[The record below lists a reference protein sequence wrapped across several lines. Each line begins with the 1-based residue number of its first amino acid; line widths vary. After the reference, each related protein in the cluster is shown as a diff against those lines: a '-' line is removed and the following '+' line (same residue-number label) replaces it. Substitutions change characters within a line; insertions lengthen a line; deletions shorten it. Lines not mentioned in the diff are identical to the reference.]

1 MFLTIIIVIA
11 SIVILLTI
19 HEFGHF
25 VVAKRFGVKVEEFGI
40 GLPPRLFGKQI
51 GETLY
56 SLNLIPFGA
65 FVKVY
70 GEEGGIESARSFSG
84 IPIWQRA
91 LIVLAGVVSFWL
103 VAIILLTVVFNLGV
117 SQAISDQEQGPLL
130 LPKVQVAA
138 VAPNSPAETAGI
150 KPGDTIR
157 ELRIPEGEP
166 SAPYGAGTN
175 YELRVDKIK
184 EVQEFTQL
192 NRGEEIVLTIERGRD
207 VFDVSLIPRVSSPA
221 GEGAMGVALVRTAE
235 KSYPFFQAFI
245 KGIETTFNLTQT
257 IVRELAGIL
266 VNLIKGQGLPPG
278 VQFVGPI
285 GVGSLAVG
293 ALQVGVSYFFRFI
306 AVIAVYL
313 AIFNSL
319 PIPALDGGK
328 LLFLGIEKLKG
339 RQLNQKIEQK
349 ITAGFFILFITLMLW
364 VTIKDVVR
372 LF

>member
-1 MFLTIIIVIA
+1 M
-11 SIVILLTI
+11 
-19 HEFGHF
+19 
-25 VVAKRFGVKVEEFGI
+25 
-40 GLPPRLFGKQI
+40 
-51 GETLY
+51 
-56 SLNLIPFGA
+56 
-65 FVKVY
+65 
-70 GEEGGIESARSFSG
+70 
-84 IPIWQRA
+84 
-91 LIVLAGVVSFWL
+91 
-103 VAIILLTVVFNLGV
+103 
-117 SQAISDQEQGPLL
+117 
-130 LPKVQVAA
+130 
-138 VAPNSPAETAGI
+138 
-150 KPGDTIR
+150 
-157 ELRIPEGEP
+157 
-166 SAPYGAGTN
+166 
-175 YELRVDKIK
+175 
-184 EVQEFTQL
+184 QEFTQL